1 MMFLHRKMGL
11 LLMVRSIRN
20 GNNVKSS
27 QAQCDSLS
35 VARFHRKSGCR
46 GFTLIELMIVVSIIG
61 ILAAIAV
68 PNYQWSV
75 IKARE
80 AVLRETLYNFR
91 TTLDQYYA
99 DQGKYPDSLE
109 DLKAKQYMR
118 DIPKD
123 PFTGS
128 NTTWETVSPPAD
140 IQSSSG
146 SQSSSSFSDMSNF
159 RLGQTQSTG
168 PGNVYDVH
176 SGSDK
181 ISPTTNTPYK
191 EW

>member
-1 MMFLHRKMGL
+1 VICPELKK
-11 LLMVRSIRN
+11 N
-20 GNNVKSS
+20 
-27 QAQCDSLS
+27 
-35 VARFHRKSGCR
+35 CR
-46 GFTLIELMIVVSIIG
+46 GFTLVELMIVVSIIG

-68 PNYQWSV
+68 PNYQWSI

-91 TTLDQYYA
+91 TTLDQFYA

-109 DLKAKQYMR
+109 DLKSKQYLR

-123 PFTGS
+123 PFTNS
-128 NTTWETVSPPAD
+128 NTTWETLDPPA
-140 IQSSSG
+140 
-146 SQSSSSFSDMSNF
+146 QSSSSGGSS
-159 RLGQTQSTG
+159 G
-168 PGNVYDVH
+168 PLSAGTDPGKVYDVK

>member
-1 MMFLHRKMGL
+1 MSMHRRMEL

-20 GNNVKSS
+20 GNNVNYSTEHPARLSS
-27 QAQCDSLS
+27 
-35 VARFHRKSGCR
+35 VTVRRNPGCR

-75 IKARE
+75 IKAKE
-80 AVLRETLYNFR
+80 AVLREALYNFR
-91 TTLDQYYA
+91 TTLDQFYA
-99 DQGKYPDSLE
+99 DQGKYPDSLD
-109 DLKAKQYMR
+109 DLKQKQYMR

-123 PFTGS
+123 PFTGN
-128 NTTWETVSPPAD
+128 NTTWVTLEPPPPPP
-140 IQSSSG
+140 
-146 SQSSSSFSDMSNF
+146 
-159 RLGQTQSTG
+159 TQG
-168 PGNVYDVH
+168 GGNQAAVMEPGKVYDVK

-181 ISPTTNTPYK
+181 VGTNGTPYN